1 MADTDTQIIIRPPT
15 NIQIEEAE
23 TEKEFEG
30 ATMPFSPLSEEDR
43 QKAEGDPPPEQA
55 PISAQFEKSPARKQ
69 ATGLY
74 AALFNSPVG
83 AIFTGFN
90 KALSNLTDPAI
101 NAVIKGMETA
111 GIVEPGTVN
120 RDVLLRIFNSGD
132 FEQMKTIIPYVLSYG
147 MGDYIGSTSDDSFL
161 YKLAESGGEG
171 LGYAAPVIATGGA
184 LAPGSAAAGSAPAIG
199 AQQAA
204 RSQIGKANFLKE
216 PLKTAGAYGNLA
228 REQIIGQ
235 YIKAPGTAVALDAS
249 LSALSGV
256 GAEGEKQ
263 LFGTQT
269 GIGAFGLPLFGPALY
284 YGGKALVTKG
294 PVGFVARKARDVTAG
309 TYDDAKVVAGKR
321 DPGEGKK
328 GERARAQLTDELQQA
343 VGSQRG
349 KENLEK
355 AVEIENRMQLY
366 GPMQLT
372 PAEQTLDAP
381 LLATQARAEK
391 TGTPEF
397 TRRNLDRKTT
407 ALETI
412 QRFRDDELTGGAVD
426 DAPLY
431 VYNRAT
437 NEYEA
442 QVVPIDDEMG
452 DVTAQISLLANQD
465 TGVYPTLT
473 GKRNIVG
480 ENIREAVV
488 KAKKDALEQAEKL
501 AKKKRLN
508 STEKLATVGATAEA
522 REAVRNEVMTR
533 QGVEAESYDQIPSI
547 IKKFINSTNK
557 QISFQDWKLFRSQVG
572 DAIAEASAK
581 GKNTQTRQLTVLA
594 KALDD
599 MATTYGKTNEN
610 FQDYIQWYKANIIDP
625 FERSG
630 VIKITAKGAGS
641 SKDKPVYWVA
651 GENAAN
657 AFLENTN
664 TASQFMRLF
673 GENPEQ
679 LRNMRSIVMD
689 KIRQIGYN
697 ATKGEFKPEAINK
710 YINDNNEKL
719 QILGLLDEVTNAET
733 LIMNQ
738 LQRNKVLTDRRKAIQ
753 QNKTLAAIASAMQR
767 NDPERLLDT
776 ALKNPQMMSELRA
789 IVNKGVKG
797 LEADEASNAF
807 RAAVMQRLL
816 KDTPDALVDPKK
828 LKELVSKHERVLD
841 AAFDK
846 SHVNNIY
853 LVADAYERVLAT
865 GFGLGPGIA
874 PKDVIAD
881 LTAKFGTTPAGA
893 SNRIIAQAEGR
904 IGPKAVAGYL
914 LSRAVSQQSTIRA
927 DALFRDMMFD
937 PQIAKTLVTE
947 IDQKVAG
954 LSLPTQIA
962 NRLRAY
968 MFSTGIAYGPLDREG
983 DEFQDVILQPN
994 TGIPLEVETV
1004 KPEIEPP
1011 TVPERNRN
1019 LKSITLDPIVVP
1031 VPEFQRPEPAR
1042 MPVNINQTP
1051 PPQQQ
1056 GGTPVSATELFPY
1069 DPTLAAIERRRSPN
1083 KTGIMSLT

>member
-1 MADTDTQIIIRPPT
+1 MADTDTRIIIRPPT
-15 NIQIEEAE
+15 NIQLEEAE
-23 TEKEFEG
+23 TKKEFGG
-30 ATMPFSPLSEEDR
+30 ATMPFSPLSKEDR
-43 QKAEGDPPPEQA
+43 QKEEGDPPPQQA
-55 PISAQFEKSPARKQ
+55 SISAQIEKSPARKQ
-69 ATGLY
+69 TTGLA

-90 KALSNLTDPAI
+90 NALSNLTDPAI
-101 NAVIKGMETA
+101 NAVVKGMETA

-147 MGDYIGSTSDDSFL
+147 MGDYVGSTSDDSFL

-171 LGYAAPVIATGGA
+171 LGYAAPVIATGGI
-184 LAPGSAAAGSAPAIG
+184 LAPGSAAAGSASAIG

-204 RSQIGKANFLKE
+204 RSQVAKGNFLKE

-269 GIGAFGLPLFGPALY
+269 GAGAFGLPLFGPALF
-284 YGGKALVTKG
+284 YGGKALITKG
-294 PVGFVARKARDVTAG
+294 PLGYVVRKTKDVTSG
-309 TYDDAKVVAGKR
+309 TYDDYKVATGKI
-321 DPGEGKK
+321 DPKEGKK
-328 GERARAQLTDELQQA
+328 GERAEAQLTDELEQA
-343 VGSQRG
+343 VSSQRG

-355 AVEIENRMQLY
+355 AIEIENRMELY

-391 TGTPEF
+391 TGVPDF

-412 QRFRDDELTGGAVD
+412 QKFRDNELTGGAVD

-488 KAKKDALEQAEKL
+488 KAKKDALAQAEKL
-501 AKKKRLN
+501 ANKKKLN
-508 STEKLATVGATAEA
+508 STEKLASVGATAEA

-533 QGVEAESYDQIPSI
+533 QGVEAESYDQVPSI
-547 IKKFINSTNK
+547 IKKFIDSTNK

-581 GKNTQTRQLTVLA
+581 GKNTQTRQLIVLA
-594 KALDD
+594 KSLDD

-610 FQDYIQWYKANIIDP
+610 FQDYIQWYKANVIDP

-679 LRNMRSIVMD
+679 LRNMRSVVMD
-689 KIRQIGYN
+689 KIRQLGYN

-719 QILGLLDEVTNAET
+719 QVLGLLDEVTDAES
-733 LIMNQ
+733 LILNQ
-738 LQRNKVLTDRRKAIQ
+738 LQRNKVLTDRRRAIQ

-776 ALKNPQMMSELRA
+776 ALKNPQMMSELRDI

-816 KDTPDALVDPKK
+816 KDTPDAVVDPKK
-828 LKELVSKHERVLD
+828 LKELISRHERVLD

-846 SHVNNIY
+846 SHVNNMY

-881 LTAKFGTTPAGA
+881 LTAKIGTTPAGA

-914 LSRAVSQQSTIRA
+914 LSRAVSQQSTLRA

-937 PQIAKTLVTE
+937 PQIAKTLTTE

-954 LSLPTQIA
+954 SGLPTQVA

-983 DEFQDVILQPN
+983 DKFQEVTLQP
-994 TGIPLEVETV
+994 TRES
-1004 KPEIEPP
+1004 
-1011 TVPERNRN
+1011 TVPEPAK
-1019 LKSITLDPIVVP
+1019 LPVTIPAVKITAPPIENDPILEENRSP
-1031 VPEFQRPEPAR
+1031 RNDPAFQES
-1042 MPVNINQTP
+1042 IQQSQQP
-1051 PPQQQ
+1051 P
-1056 GGTPVSATELFPY
+1056 GAPVSAMDLFPF